1 MSKTYVYLIG
11 GSLDSLDLADRKQIV
26 KMGLNLEGYCDL
38 GWAEGYAIYGTLPK
52 LKKFVEDYIGVEIV
66 EDYLF
71 EEDVFEDMADDGDW
85 KHVDFQSWELL
96 NTFKKSFGE
105 SKKVSRKSIKES
117 QEYNFDYFYQLLK
130 DDKHFSVNYAHDDLP
145 DDDTVYANGNVD
157 VKWFID
163 GKRLNNSA
171 ILPISCFSM
180 VFTHKGLLFNC
191 EHGNR
196 YDSVIGYADIS
207 DVRFRSDILSLLLVN
222 GLRITFELW

>member
-1 MSKTYVYLIG
+1 MAKLYTYMIG
-11 GSLDSLDLADRKQIV
+11 IEPSDWDFNDTKACKKYGLTCKGYYKLGNNEGMVLVGELDNIEDI
-26 KMGLNLEGYCDL
+26 MEMYFGL
-38 GWAEGYAIYGTLPK
+38 
-52 LKKFVEDYIGVEIV
+52 EIV
-66 EDYLF
+66 DEYLCPIDEFDWED
-71 EEDVFEDMADDGDW
+71 GRWITGGW
-85 KHVDFQSWELL
+85 K
-96 NTFKKSFGE
+96 E
-105 SKKVSRKSIKES
+105 SKKSSRKSIKES

-171 ILPISCFSM
+171 ILPIPCFSM
-180 VFTHKGLLFNC
+180 VFTYKGLFFNC

-207 DVRFRSDILSLLLVN
+207 DVRFRSDMLSLLLVN